1 MSKGPVIKFPRVIAG
16 FYNVTLDGQLM
27 GYIAKKVDGK
37 ETSWIVYNTQEP
49 ELTLETLPI
58 SAIADEGELFREAKE
73 FSKQFF
79 TQLPQE
85 QEDEPEVETVV
96 LQEPDWV
103 ETADEL
109 ADDTQDFFDEMSE
122 FEELV
127 EEEELVA
134 V

>member
-1 MSKGPVIKFPRVIAG
+1 MAKAPAIKFPRVQAG

-49 ELTLETLPI
+49 DLTLETLPI
-58 SAIADEGELFREAKE
+58 SAIVDESELFREAKE

-85 QEDEPEVETVV
+85 QESEPEVETVV
-96 LQEPDWV
+96 LQEPEWA
-103 ETADEL
+103 ETTDEL
-109 ADDTQDFFDEMSE
+109 ADDTQDLFDEMSE

>member
-1 MSKGPVIKFPRVIAG
+1 MAKAPAIKFPRIQAG
-16 FYNVTLDGQLM
+16 FYSVTLDGQLM

-49 ELTLETLPI
+49 DLTLETLPI
-58 SAIADEGELFREAKE
+58 SAIADEEELFREAKE

-96 LQEPDWV
+96 LQEPEWA
-103 ETADEL
+103 ESADEFV
-109 ADDTQDFFDEMSE
+109 DDTQDFFDEMSE
-122 FEELV
+122 FEDLV